1 LLDNISDAPA
11 PSAQSRTAREWLE
24 VLAAY
29 REPSLARSLGE
40 IALTF
45 LPLAAFWLLAWAAL
59 SVSYALTLVLALP
72 AAFFLVRVFLIQH
85 DCGHGTFF
93 KSKAGNDWL
102 GRFLG
107 VLTLTPYFVWRRAH
121 AIHHSSSGNLDKRG
135 MGDIDT
141 LTISEYCARSPLG
154 RFAYRIYR
162 HPIVLF
168 GIGPSYLFLLQNRV
182 PTGFYTSGWRYWLSA
197 MGTNLG
203 IAGFVIAMTW
213 LVGLEAFLMVHLPI
227 VMMAASIGVWLFYVQ
242 HQFEE
247 TSWDPTP
254 TWNQHEAA
262 LLGSSY
268 YEMPRPLRWLTAN
281 IGIHHVHHLYSR
293 IPFYRLN
300 QVLRDHPQLADVQ
313 RITLQESLACVKL
326 KLWDDQKRKLVS
338 FSEAGPAIRS
348 ALTAR

>member
-1 LLDNISDAPA
+1 MLDTIPNTPTPAA
-11 PSAQSRTAREWLE
+11 PSKSARDWLD
-24 VLAAY
+24 VLSAY
-29 REPSLARSLGE
+29 REPSLARSGAE

-45 LPLAAFWLLAWAAL
+45 VPLVVFWGLAWAAL
-59 SVSYALTLVLALP
+59 SVSYLLTLVLALP

-93 KSKAGNDWL
+93 KGKAANDWL

-141 LTISEYCARSPLG
+141 LTIEEYRARSPMRRL
-154 RFAYRIYR
+154 AYRIYR
-162 HPIVLF
+162 HPFVLF
-168 GIGPSYLFLLQNRV
+168 GVGPAYLFLLQNRL
-182 PTGFYTSGWRYWLSA
+182 PTGFYSSGWRYWLSA
-197 MGTNLG
+197 MGTNVG
-203 IAGFVIAMTW
+203 IAGFVAGMIW
-213 LVGLEAFLMVHLPI
+213 LVGVEPFLLVHLPI
-227 VMMAASIGVWLFYVQ
+227 VMLASSIGVWLFYVQ

-247 TSWDPTP
+247 TSWDKTP

-262 LLGSSY
+262 LQGSSY
-268 YEMPRPLRWLTAN
+268 YEMPRALRWLTAN

-300 QVLRDHPQLADVQ
+300 QVLRDHPELANVQ
-313 RITLQESLACVKL
+313 RITLRDSLECVKL
-326 KLWDDQKRKLVS
+326 KLWDESQRRLVS
-338 FSEAGPAIRS
+338 FREAERV
-348 ALTAR
+348 R